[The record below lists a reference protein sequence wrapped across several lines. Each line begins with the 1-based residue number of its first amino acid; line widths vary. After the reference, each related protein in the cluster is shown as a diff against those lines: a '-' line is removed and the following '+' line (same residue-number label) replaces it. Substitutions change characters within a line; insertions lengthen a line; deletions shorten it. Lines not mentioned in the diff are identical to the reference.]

1 LSGAGLLAGY
11 VLPVGAAALA
21 GALIGLDRELR
32 GHPAGLRTHTLVS
45 LVSALLMAAAAHP
58 DAVALDPGRVAQGLL
73 TGIGFLCGGVIFRQG
88 LSVLGVTT
96 ATSLWAASAVG
107 ILFGVGA
114 PGLAATGTV
123 AVLAVLGLLR
133 AVGQRLPASHI
144 LDVAVAYRREG
155 PFPEAEFRAVLG
167 EIGLK
172 PQALRHR
179 LVPEEAA
186 IELGATLREP
196 RGAQTGL
203 LARRLSEDPRVVR
216 FQIEPAAREP

>member
-1 LSGAGLLAGY
+1 
-11 VLPVGAAALA
+11 
-21 GALIGLDRELR
+21 
-32 GHPAGLRTHTLVS
+32 
-45 LVSALLMAAAAHP
+45 
-58 DAVALDPGRVAQGLL
+58 
-73 TGIGFLCGGVIFRQG
+73 
-88 LSVLGVTT
+88 
-96 ATSLWAASAVG
+96 
-107 ILFGVGA
+107 
-114 PGLAATGTV
+114 V